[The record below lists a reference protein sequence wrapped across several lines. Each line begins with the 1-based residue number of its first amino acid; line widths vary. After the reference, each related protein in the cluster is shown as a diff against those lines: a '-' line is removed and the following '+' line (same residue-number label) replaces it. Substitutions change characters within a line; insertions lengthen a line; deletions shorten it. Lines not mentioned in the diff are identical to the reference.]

1 MKNSEELKAIK
12 DEYKKLTEKLSELS
26 EDELKQVTGGGT
38 DTPPCGNVTCRY
50 SCKEVCTYYKAVQG
64 NTKCKFN

>member
-1 MKNSEELKAIK
+1 MKTKEELNVLKN
-12 DEYKKLTEKLSELS
+12 EYEEMSQKLSELTES
-26 EDELKQVTGGGT
+26 ELKQVTGGGT

-64 NTKCKFN
+64 NTKCKYN